1 MKIPTFQ
8 SAFPVSLSI
17 LVIVLGGTGCT
28 QDRRMDSVNRSFES
42 LSGSYSEWMPSA
54 HGLISPEE
62 LTGAIRAMDS
72 LELVLK
78 GLDQARL
85 SAKARLSY
93 PEVARKWEE
102 KANRF
107 RRLRSDPTLYN
118 LGGELQRVIT
128 DPGLSPAGKITY
140 MKKALSNAPDF
151 YRFARLSLSR
161 PEYDRFPLA
170 VQKQLLTLHFLDV
183 ELTNGLQEL
192 GAGDELVGELGQLAS
207 KARIAVKDYIG
218 FCESQTWIYQDS
230 LLRTGGG

>member
-1 MKIPTFQ
+1 M
-8 SAFPVSLSI
+8 LI
-17 LVIVLGGTGCT
+17 LILGGTGCN
-28 QDRRMDSVNRSFES
+28 QDRRMDAVNLSFES
-42 LSGSYSEWMPSA
+42 ASGLYSEWMPSA

-62 LTGAIRAMDS
+62 LTGAIRTMDS

-85 SAKARLSY
+85 SAKARQSY

-107 RRLRSDPTLYN
+107 RQLRSDPTLYN
-118 LGGELQRVIT
+118 LGGELQRVIA

-140 MKKALSNAPDF
+140 MKKALNNAPDF

-161 PEYDRFPLA
+161 PAYERFPLA

-183 ELTNGLQEL
+183 ELESGLQEL
-192 GAGDELVGELGQLAS
+192 GAGDELVNELGQLAAR
-207 KARIAVKDYIG
+207 ARIAVKDYIG
-218 FCESQTWIYQDS
+218 FCESRTWAYQDS
-230 LLRTGGG
+230 LLRAPGG

>member
-78 GLDQARL
+78 GLD
-85 SAKARLSY
+85 
-93 PEVARKWEE
+93 
-102 KANRF
+102 
-107 RRLRSDPTLYN
+107 
-118 LGGELQRVIT
+118 
-128 DPGLSPAGKITY
+128 
-140 MKKALSNAPDF
+140 
-151 YRFARLSLSR
+151 
-161 PEYDRFPLA
+161 
-170 VQKQLLTLHFLDV
+170 
-183 ELTNGLQEL
+183 
-192 GAGDELVGELGQLAS
+192 
-207 KARIAVKDYIG
+207 
-218 FCESQTWIYQDS
+218 
-230 LLRTGGG
+230 